1 MASVSTKVVRGLSQ
15 ANANHLK
22 KHGIREFSAMLTPTE
37 EFPGLPSTSP
47 VAASASSASVTTLS
61 NGLTVVSET
70 GASSSTVSLTYPS
83 AGSSNE
89 SSSESGAALANKFLS
104 FKSGSG
110 LSSAVILRNLENA
123 GAKPFSSVDKSNAT
137 VGFTAAKDQATRLIP
152 LIATNCDFAKWDV
165 KEAQQAAATASKDAT
180 SNLMTVLSDA
190 IYSAAYGAQTPL
202 GKSLYNSNA
211 STVALQSFRQK
222 NYGLNGAV
230 LAATGIDDHQAF
242 VQAVEHLLSES
253 HVGDGQPSS
262 STNSTF
268 LAGETRISAP
278 SLAMAH
284 VALVFQAPK
293 NASPL
298 LNIAQQCIQLS
309 STSVQ
314 SFSSSKHGNIGLMT
328 SSTDGAAAI
337 DTLCSIMTNIPSA
350 EIINRAKS
358 LAKANALFT
367 IDSANDS
374 QSLASIMTH
383 SVLESGS
390 FSYASVA
397 AAYDAV
403 TVDQVRAMFTAVG
416 STTPALAAVGDLTNV
431 PYHGSIASKFS
442 K

>member
-15 ANANHLK
+15 ANHLK

-47 VAASASSASVTTLS
+47 VAAASASSASVTTLP

-70 GASSSTVSLTYPS
+70 GAFSSTISLTYPS

-123 GAKPFSSVDKSNAT
+123 GAKPFSSVDKSKAT
-137 VGFTAAKDQATRLIP
+137 VGFTAAKDQAIRLIP

-165 KEAQQAAATASKDAT
+165 KDAQQAAASASKDAS

-211 STVALQSFRQK
+211 TTVALQSFRQK

-253 HVGDGQPSS
+253 HVGDGQPS
-262 STNSTF
+262 TLNNSTF

-293 NASPL
+293 NVSPVL
-298 LNIAQQCIQLS
+298 DIAQQCIQLSS

-314 SFSSSKHGNIGLMT
+314 SFSSSKHGNIGLVT

-350 EIINRAKS
+350 EIINRAKN
-358 LAKANALFT
+358 LAKANALLT

-390 FSYASVA
+390 FSYSSVA

-403 TVDQVRAMFTAVG
+403 TVDQVRALFTSVG
-416 STTPALAAVGDLTNV
+416 STVPALAAIGDLTNV
-431 PYHGSIASKFS
+431 PYHGSVASKFS